1 MLTESPARLRWRLDP
16 WVVWLPLLAF
26 GLGLGWAPL
35 FDVDEGAFAEATR
48 EMLQR
53 RDWIATWLND
63 QPRYDKP
70 ILIYWLQALA
80 VAVLGPSEWA
90 FRAPSALAAC
100 AWAWAV
106 WHFARPRLGHDAARL
121 ALAMVC
127 TAWGPWII
135 GRAATADALLNLW
148 LTLAGLD
155 IWRYLEVHPGEN
167 RVALRRAYAWVALG
181 LLTKGPV
188 AALVPAAAAAV
199 YCLSRR
205 ELRPLWVAARDPWGW
220 LLLLGIAGPWYAA
233 ILATH
238 GQAFI
243 DGFILKHN
251 VQRFTHTLEGHGGS
265 LVYYVVMLPL
275 LLAPWS
281 LRLPGTIARLR
292 QDWQDPLAVYLW
304 GWALFVLAF
313 FSLSGTKLPHYVLY
327 GSTPLF
333 LLLARHWGSGGRL
346 PLFGAVALLGLWPAL
361 PWLTVMLAERA
372 SNGYYADQL
381 RLALALAGPGYW
393 VVTLGAAALGLALF
407 AWRRGSTA
415 TRMMALAALHTLV
428 LALAVAPWAGE
439 VLQGAVKR
447 AGLQT
452 RAAGV
457 SAVTWRFDAP
467 SFSVY
472 RQAVTPRREP
482 AVGEWALTRS
492 DRDPPW
498 PAREHD
504 RRGGVVLLERLPDGP
519 ATPGAA
525 QTSTSTASP

>member
-1 MLTESPARLRWRLDP
+1 MSTEPLAGVRWRLEP
-16 WVVWLPLLAF
+16 WVFWLPIVAF
-26 GLGLGWAPL
+26 CLGLGWAPL

-70 ILIYWLQALA
+70 ILTYWLQALV
-80 VAVLGPSEWA
+80 VAILGPTEWA
-90 FRAPSALAAC
+90 FRAPSALAAG

-106 WHFARPRLGHDAARL
+106 WHFARPRLGPVAARL

-148 LTLAGLD
+148 LTLACLD
-155 IWRYLEVHPGEN
+155 VWRYLEASPDGN
-167 RVALRRAYAWVALG
+167 RVALRRAYVWVALG

-188 AALVPAAAAAV
+188 AALVPAAAATV

-205 ELRPLWVAARDPWGW
+205 DARPLWHAARDPWGW
-220 LLLLGIAGPWYAA
+220 VLLLGIAGPWYVA

-238 GQAFI
+238 GRAFI
-243 DGFILKHN
+243 DGFLLKHN
-251 VQRFTHTLEGHGGS
+251 VQRFTGTLEGHGGS
-265 LVYYVVMLPL
+265 LLYYTIVLPVL
-275 LLAPWS
+275 LMPWS
-281 LRLPGTIARLR
+281 ARLPAALATLR
-292 QDWQDPLAVYLW
+292 SDWQQPLARYLW
-304 GWALFVLAF
+304 GWALFVVAF

-333 LLLARHWGSGGRL
+333 LLLARRWD
-346 PLFGAVALLGLWPAL
+346 GAPARSLWLAAAALWLWPAL
-361 PWLTVMLAERA
+361 PWLGQQLAEHA
-372 SNGYYADQL
+372 APGYYADQL
-381 RLALALAGPGYW
+381 RLSLELATPSYW
-393 VVTLGAAALGLALF
+393 VWTLGAAVAGLLTL
-407 AWRRGSTA
+407 AWSHITTA
-415 TRMMALAALHTLV
+415 TRMTALAVAHMLA
-428 LALAVAPWAGE
+428 LALAVAPWAGD
-439 VLQGAVKR
+439 VLQGAVKQ

-482 AVGEWALTRS
+482 VVGEWALTRS
-492 DRDPPW
+492 DREPPW
-498 PAREHD
+498 PTREHY